1 MAAEAPEQVLVPEAA
16 QPQPGAQPDAPSGAA
31 AVPGVKRPQAAVRAQ
46 APARRLER
54 VPVVGLQLV
63 EPRPAVA
70 VARSGRRLSATRL
83 FPRWRAM
90 LATGSFVSSW
100 PLSFPCLRGVPEMI
114 SQLPCHGTQNPLG
127 GICGNNGHCSPRGVV
142 GTTRQHVER
151 HLG

>member
-1 MAAEAPEQVLVPEAA
+1 MAAEAPEQVPVPVPA
-16 QPQPGAQPDAPSGAA
+16 QQQPGAQPDGPSAAA
-31 AVPGVKRPQAAVRAQ
+31 AVPGVKRPQAAVRPQ
-46 APARRLER
+46 AARLPEQA
-54 VPVVGLQLV
+54 PVVGLRLV